1 MHIKIWGVWV
11 RFDFKKTR
19 LLYRG
24 NVENDLIRNFLRDG
38 CVRVKKF
45 DSLKAIENELINE
58 EPPVLKENQIEEA

>member
-1 MHIKIWGVWV
+1 M